1 MSVAIMSGV
10 REGVL
15 IISALL
21 RQELIKRKKKKRCWV
36 KKWITRRNDL
46 GASNTLCLELQLE
59 DEKTFK
65 NMFRVTKTQFI
76 YLLQK
81 IGPSIQ
87 KSDTNMR
94 QAIAARTKLE
104 ITLKYLAT
112 GDSFQTLSELF
123 RVPRCTISYFLVE
136 VLQAIYTALEDFIKV

>member
-1 MSVAIMSGV
+1 MPVATMSAV

-59 DEKTFK
+59 DEETFK
-65 NMFRVTKTQFI
+65 NKFRVAKTQFI

-112 GDSFQTLSELF
+112 GDSFQTLSEIF